1 MNVLSLFD
9 GLSSGMIAL
18 DRAGVKVQNYYASE
32 IDKHAIKVSKA
43 NYPNIIQVGDVCKL
57 SSDDLP
63 SIDLLI
69 GGSPCFRKGT
79 KIETEQGYKSIEDV
93 EVGDLVLTHNNQFKK
108 VLKIGGKF
116 SNEGLLLKA
125 QGVPPIETT
134 KEHPFYVRTWDRKG
148 VVSEPHWKAA
158 SKITKQDYIAVQL
171 NTKSENPLGLTEDE
185 CLVLGRYI
193 ADGHTRKDY
202 RGSEGRSNDR
212 HWQLIISVGKNK
224 VQEFTCKYKLHHS
237 LYHHTTSVSRAVFSS
252 KRLVQIAEEHC
263 GIGAH
268 DKQFSAMLMNLPIKL
283 LERVLE
289 GYIDGDGY
297 SKDGFYKATTVS
309 RALAL
314 SLSKVVSKVYNT
326 GTTVHFFL
334 RPEKHVIQGRIVNQS
349 STFTVSFKKEKT
361 GREKYKMLENTLWYP
376 VKSITQLDDIS
387 LVYNLEVDCDNSY
400 TADNAVVHNCQ
411 SISTLGDGSGL
422 DGKSGLFYQYLRL
435 KEEKNPKYFFL
446 ENVVGNKEAI
456 KTISDLVG
464 VEPVLFNSNLVSAQN
479 RSRYYWTNIPFTLPQ
494 DKGIKLKD
502 ILDSNPNETSLLSE
516 ARLRWLLSEKG
527 QECLKKR
534 YASLDPE
541 KASCLTARSDA
552 SWNCN
557 YITRGGKITKLT
569 CEEYEKLQTVPV
581 GYTDHVSPSQRYKM
595 LGNGWTID
603 VIAHIFQGLHQ
614 STEELEDQELEMVY

>member
-1 MNVLSLFD
+1 MIEETHNQGINVLSLFD
-9 GLSSGMIAL
+9 GMSCGRIAL
-18 DRAGVKVQNYYASE
+18 ERAGFEVENYFASE
-32 IDKHAIKVSKA
+32 IDEAAIAVAKH
-43 NYPNIIQVGDVCKL
+43 NYPGTKHVGDVTL
-57 SSDDLP
+57 LTSSSLP
-63 SIDLLI
+63 KIDLLI

-108 VLKIGGKF
+108 VLKIGSKL

-134 KEHPFYVRTWDRKG
+134 KEHPFYVRTLDRKG

-237 LYHHTTSVSRAVFSS
+237 LYPHTTSVSRAVFSS

-268 DKQFSAMLMNLPIKL
+268 DKQFSAMLMNLPVKL

-289 GYIDGDGY
+289 GYIDGDGC

-309 RALAL
+309 RTLAL

-326 GTTVHFFL
+326 GTTIHFFQ
-334 RPEKHVIQGRIVNQS
+334 RPEKYVIQGRIVNQS

-361 GREKYKMLENTLWYP
+361 GREKYKMLGNTLWYP
-376 VKSITQLDDIS
+376 VKSVTQLDDTS

-411 SISTLGDGSGL
+411 SISNLGDGTGL
-422 DGKSGLFYQYLRL
+422 DGKSGLFFHYLRL
-435 KEEKNPKYFFL
+435 LKETQPKYFLL
-446 ENVVGNKEAI
+446 ENVVGNKKAI
-456 KTISDLVG
+456 AQITDLMQ

-479 RSRYYWTNIPFTLPQ
+479 RKRLYWTNIKFDLPE
-494 DKGIKLKD
+494 DKNIYLKD
-502 ILDSNPNETSLLSE
+502 VLDEQPSSSSIVT
-516 ARLRWLLSEKG
+516 AGRLKWLLSDKG
-527 QECLKKR
+527 RATLQKK
-534 YASLDPE
+534 YAVLDPE
-541 KASCLTARSDA
+541 KANCLTARSDA

-557 YITRGGKITKLT
+557 YVTRNGVITKLSP
-569 CEEYEKLQTVPV
+569 EEYEKLQTVPV
-581 GYTDHVSPSQRYKM
+581 GYTSTARTSERYRM
-595 LGNGWTID
+595 LGNGWTVD
-603 VIAHIFQGLHQ
+603 VIAHILKNMKF
-614 STEELEDQELEMVY
+614 

>member
-9 GLSSGMIAL
+9 GMSSGMIAL
-18 DRAGVKVQNYYASE
+18 ERAGIKVQNYYASE
-32 IDKHAIKVSKA
+32 IDKHAIKVSQK

-69 GGSPCFRKGT
+69 GGSP
-79 KIETEQGYKSIEDV
+79 
-93 EVGDLVLTHNNQFKK
+93 
-108 VLKIGGKF
+108 
-116 SNEGLLLKA
+116 
-125 QGVPPIETT
+125 
-134 KEHPFYVRTWDRKG
+134 
-148 VVSEPHWKAA
+148 
-158 SKITKQDYIAVQL
+158 
-171 NTKSENPLGLTEDE
+171 
-185 CLVLGRYI
+185 
-193 ADGHTRKDY
+193 
-202 RGSEGRSNDR
+202 
-212 HWQLIISVGKNK
+212 
-224 VQEFTCKYKLHHS
+224 
-237 LYHHTTSVSRAVFSS
+237 
-252 KRLVQIAEEHC
+252 
-263 GIGAH
+263 
-268 DKQFSAMLMNLPIKL
+268 
-283 LERVLE
+283 
-289 GYIDGDGY
+289 
-297 SKDGFYKATTVS
+297 
-309 RALAL
+309 
-314 SLSKVVSKVYNT
+314 
-326 GTTVHFFL
+326 
-334 RPEKHVIQGRIVNQS
+334 
-349 STFTVSFKKEKT
+349 
-361 GREKYKMLENTLWYP
+361 
-376 VKSITQLDDIS
+376 
-387 LVYNLEVDCDNSY
+387 
-400 TADNAVVHNCQ
+400 CQ

-603 VIAHIFQGLHQ
+603 VIAHIFQGCTKVQ
-614 STEELEDQELEMVY
+614 KN